1 MNLGTLAIDV
11 NVNLFV
17 EFCENSS
24 DESVLYLDGISSVL
38 LRCLMMEMFDS
49 RL

>member
-1 MNLGTLAIDV
+1 MYLGTLAIDV

-38 LRCLMMEMFDS
+38 LRPTTDN
-49 RL
+49 RGDV

>member
-38 LRCLMMEMFDS
+38 LHPTTGEMFDS